1 LFKIIHFTILFA
13 VVFGEYILRKAHLI
27 MMFVLL
33 TFVGQAFA
41 SVIMSANMPMSS
53 MTKSTLST
61 DNNNA
66 CHDMNMQKN
75 AVNAMNNMS
84 DMSDMSDNES
94 DNCCAQTCHCPVG
107 SCLSV
112 ALTMA
117 MPTLKSEVSLVNSAT
132 MLTSALMPQYRSSL
146 YRPPIFA

>member
-1 LFKIIHFTILFA
+1 MRR
-13 VVFGEYILRKAHLI
+13 VHLI

-33 TFVGQAFA
+33 TFVGQTFA
-41 SVIMSANMPMSS
+41 SVIMPGTMSMSSMSSMSS
-53 MTKSTLST
+53 MTTSNMPAENGK
-61 DNNNA
+61 A
-66 CHDMNMQKN
+66 CHDASMQMNMN
-75 AVNAMNNMS
+75 MDMNDGADDS
-84 DMSDMSDNES
+84 
-94 DNCCAQTCHCPVG
+94 CCAQACHCPVG

-132 MLTSALMPQYRSSL
+132 MFTSALMPQYFSSL

>member
-1 LFKIIHFTILFA
+1 M
-13 VVFGEYILRKAHLI
+13 RKAHLI

-53 MTKSTLST
+53 MSSLTKSTLST
-61 DNNNA
+61 DNKNA

-75 AVNAMNNMS
+75 AMNNMS
-84 DMSDMSDNES
+84 DNESDNES

-112 ALTMA
+112 GLTMA
-117 MPTLKSEVSLVNSAT
+117 LPTLKSEVSLVNSAT
-132 MLTSALMPQYRSSL
+132 MFTSALMPQYFSSL